1 MLFRSGF
8 AEDVIDEVLDIL
20 EKEEYLNDKVYCE
33 IFIEDKKKLNG
44 YGKNKIKSL
53 LIQKGISKNI
63 FEDFLNEFEYD
74 EEFDNALKMGIKKL
88 ELLSNEEDNFKKKQ
102 KIINYLTLFN
112 VQIIGNIFLNSPLRS
127 YTIKTQHTRK
137 KRHRHRQNGCDAQKV
152 VVSRKYFSNGNFN
165 HIFSGES
172 IFCKAPIPPAFR
184 RVSSTNR
191 STGCNVFYKSPTLLP
206 FQGFEREQ
214 GKYRVYLKSSQ
225 QHIKRHDKFGDHAVI
240 SEVRR
245 RTHASQSGSYIV
257 ECGKNR

>member
-1 MLFRSGF
+1 MQVVNINYSKSKEVFEVVFEDETKLLLNYNIFEKYKVSVDMDFSENEILEMKYFSDIEKAKSRAINYISGKLKTKYEVRLKLKENGF

-102 KIINYLTLFN
+102 KIINYLTY
-112 VQIIGNIFLNSPLRS
+112 R
-127 YTIKTQHTRK
+127 
-137 KRHRHRQNGCDAQKV
+137 
-152 VVSRKYFSNGNFN
+152 
-165 HIFSGES
+165 
-172 IFCKAPIPPAFR
+172 
-184 RVSSTNR
+184 
-191 STGCNVFYKSPTLLP
+191 
-206 FQGFEREQ
+206 GF
-214 GKYRVYLKSSQ
+214 GFDVINDVLKE
-225 QHIKRHDKFGDHAVI
+225 IL
-240 SEVRR
+240 
-245 RTHASQSGSYIV
+245 
-257 ECGKNR
+257 

>member
-1 MLFRSGF
+1 MQVVNINYSKSKEVFEVVFEDETKLLLNYNIFEKYKVSVDMYFSEDEILEMKYFSDIERAKSRAINYISGKLKTKYEVRLKLKENGF

-102 KIINYLTLFN
+102 KIMNYL
-112 VQIIGNIFLNSPLRS
+112 VYR
-127 YTIKTQHTRK
+127 
-137 KRHRHRQNGCDAQKV
+137 
-152 VVSRKYFSNGNFN
+152 
-165 HIFSGES
+165 
-172 IFCKAPIPPAFR
+172 
-184 RVSSTNR
+184 
-191 STGCNVFYKSPTLLP
+191 
-206 FQGFEREQ
+206 GF
-214 GKYRVYLKSSQ
+214 GFDVINDVLKE
-225 QHIKRHDKFGDHAVI
+225 IL
-240 SEVRR
+240 
-245 RTHASQSGSYIV
+245 
-257 ECGKNR
+257 

>member
-1 MLFRSGF
+1 MQVVNINYSKSKEVFEVVFEDETKLLLNYNIFEKYKVSVDMDFSEDEILEMKYFSDIERAKSRAINYISGKLKTKYEVRLKLKENGF

-102 KIINYLTLFN
+102 KIINYL
-112 VQIIGNIFLNSPLRS
+112 VYR
-127 YTIKTQHTRK
+127 
-137 KRHRHRQNGCDAQKV
+137 
-152 VVSRKYFSNGNFN
+152 
-165 HIFSGES
+165 
-172 IFCKAPIPPAFR
+172 
-184 RVSSTNR
+184 
-191 STGCNVFYKSPTLLP
+191 
-206 FQGFEREQ
+206 GF
-214 GKYRVYLKSSQ
+214 GFDVINDVLKE
-225 QHIKRHDKFGDHAVI
+225 IL
-240 SEVRR
+240 
-245 RTHASQSGSYIV
+245 
-257 ECGKNR
+257 

>member
-1 MLFRSGF
+1 MQVVNINYSKSKEVFEVVFEDETKLLLNYNIFEKYKVSVDMDFSENEILEMKYFSDIERAKSRTINYISGKLKTKYEVRLKLKENGF

-102 KIINYLTLFN
+102 KIINYLTY
-112 VQIIGNIFLNSPLRS
+112 R
-127 YTIKTQHTRK
+127 
-137 KRHRHRQNGCDAQKV
+137 
-152 VVSRKYFSNGNFN
+152 
-165 HIFSGES
+165 
-172 IFCKAPIPPAFR
+172 
-184 RVSSTNR
+184 
-191 STGCNVFYKSPTLLP
+191 
-206 FQGFEREQ
+206 GF
-214 GKYRVYLKSSQ
+214 GFDVINDVLKE
-225 QHIKRHDKFGDHAVI
+225 IL
-240 SEVRR
+240 
-245 RTHASQSGSYIV
+245 
-257 ECGKNR
+257 

>member
-1 MLFRSGF
+1 MQVVNINYSKSKEVFEVVFEDETKLLLNYNIFEKYKVSVDMDFSENEILEMKYFSDIEKAKSRAMNYISGKLKTKYEVRLKLKENGF

-102 KIINYLTLFN
+102 KIINYLTY
-112 VQIIGNIFLNSPLRS
+112 R
-127 YTIKTQHTRK
+127 
-137 KRHRHRQNGCDAQKV
+137 
-152 VVSRKYFSNGNFN
+152 
-165 HIFSGES
+165 
-172 IFCKAPIPPAFR
+172 
-184 RVSSTNR
+184 
-191 STGCNVFYKSPTLLP
+191 
-206 FQGFEREQ
+206 GF
-214 GKYRVYLKSSQ
+214 GFDVINDVLKE
-225 QHIKRHDKFGDHAVI
+225 IL
-240 SEVRR
+240 
-245 RTHASQSGSYIV
+245 
-257 ECGKNR
+257 

>member
-1 MLFRSGF
+1 MQVVNINYSKSKEVFEVVFEDETKLLLNYNIFEKYKVSVDMYFSEDEILEMKYFSDIERAKSRAINYILGKLKTKYEVRLKLKENGF

-102 KIINYLTLFN
+102 KIINYLTY
-112 VQIIGNIFLNSPLRS
+112 R
-127 YTIKTQHTRK
+127 
-137 KRHRHRQNGCDAQKV
+137 
-152 VVSRKYFSNGNFN
+152 
-165 HIFSGES
+165 
-172 IFCKAPIPPAFR
+172 
-184 RVSSTNR
+184 
-191 STGCNVFYKSPTLLP
+191 
-206 FQGFEREQ
+206 GF
-214 GKYRVYLKSSQ
+214 GFDVINDVLKE
-225 QHIKRHDKFGDHAVI
+225 IL
-240 SEVRR
+240 
-245 RTHASQSGSYIV
+245 
-257 ECGKNR
+257 

>member
-1 MLFRSGF
+1 MQVVNINYSKSKEVFEVVFEDETKLLLNYNIFEKYKVSVDMYFLEDEILEMKYFSDIERAKSRAINYISGKLKTKYEVRLKLKENGF

-102 KIINYLTLFN
+102 KIINYLTY
-112 VQIIGNIFLNSPLRS
+112 R
-127 YTIKTQHTRK
+127 
-137 KRHRHRQNGCDAQKV
+137 
-152 VVSRKYFSNGNFN
+152 
-165 HIFSGES
+165 
-172 IFCKAPIPPAFR
+172 
-184 RVSSTNR
+184 
-191 STGCNVFYKSPTLLP
+191 
-206 FQGFEREQ
+206 GF
-214 GKYRVYLKSSQ
+214 GFDVINDVLKE
-225 QHIKRHDKFGDHAVI
+225 IL
-240 SEVRR
+240 
-245 RTHASQSGSYIV
+245 
-257 ECGKNR
+257 

>member
-1 MLFRSGF
+1 MQVVNINYSKSKEVFEEVFEVVFEDETKLLLNYNIFEKYKVSVDMDFSENEILEMKYFSDIERAKSRAINYISGKLKTKYEVRLKLKENGF

-102 KIINYLTLFN
+102 KIINYLTY
-112 VQIIGNIFLNSPLRS
+112 R
-127 YTIKTQHTRK
+127 
-137 KRHRHRQNGCDAQKV
+137 
-152 VVSRKYFSNGNFN
+152 
-165 HIFSGES
+165 
-172 IFCKAPIPPAFR
+172 
-184 RVSSTNR
+184 
-191 STGCNVFYKSPTLLP
+191 
-206 FQGFEREQ
+206 GF
-214 GKYRVYLKSSQ
+214 GFDVINDVLKE
-225 QHIKRHDKFGDHAVI
+225 IL
-240 SEVRR
+240 
-245 RTHASQSGSYIV
+245 
-257 ECGKNR
+257 